1 MAEQARLKN
10 FPISW
15 FATIMGLAGLTIAW
29 HKTEAVYQ
37 LSLHPSQWLSYITL
51 AAFVVVAAIYLMKLL
66 AHREAVIAEL
76 NHPIRL
82 SFFPAVSIAL
92 ILLSIVFLQS
102 LPAFSGV
109 LWMVGVVI
117 HLLFTL
123 YVLNAWISHPR
134 FEIKHINPAWFIP
147 VVGNILVPIAG
158 VHHVPV
164 DISWF
169 FFSIGLV
176 FWILLFAMVLYRMFF
191 HDPIPAKLVPTL
203 FILIAPPAVGFVSYL
218 KLNGELDNFGR
229 ILYFMGLFLTLMLFT
244 QFTRFSR
251 LQFFLSWWA
260 YSFPLAAI
268 TVATLS
274 MTEHSAWALYDILA
288 IVLLVILNAVL
299 LMLVVRTL
307 KAIGRKEICVEEE

>member
-15 FATIMGLAGLTIAW
+15 FSTIMGLAGLTIAW
-29 HKTEAVYQ
+29 HKAEVVYQ
-37 LSLHPSQWLSYITL
+37 LTLHPSRYLSYLTL
-51 AAFVVVAAIYLMKLL
+51 VVFVIVAGIYLAKLFS
-66 AHREAVIAEL
+66 HRDAVIAEL

-82 SFFPAVSIAL
+82 SFFPAISISL
-92 ILLSIVFLQS
+92 ILLSVVFLQS
-102 LPAFSGV
+102 FQVFSAS
-109 LWMVGVVI
+109 LWYIGVVS

-123 YVLNAWISHPR
+123 YVLNAWISHSH
-134 FEIKHINPAWFIP
+134 FEIRHINPAWFIP
-147 VVGNILVPIAG
+147 VVGNILIPIAG

-218 KLNGELDNFGR
+218 KLNGDVDNFAR

-244 QFTRFSR
+244 QFSRFSR
-251 LQFFLSWWA
+251 LKFFLSWWA

-274 MTEHSAWALYDILA
+274 MAEHSAWAFYEI
-288 IVLLVILNAVL
+288 IGMVLLVVLNALL
-299 LMLVVRTL
+299 LMLLVRTL
-307 KAIGRKEICVEEE
+307 AAIGRKEICVEEE